1 MRIQETE
8 EYRIVKQLTSEE
20 NNQLLRKALWQVPFA
35 MGTVYASMYA
45 FIYFFLWIVKL

>member
-20 NNQLLRKALWQVPFA
+20 NKQLLRKALWQIPVA